1 MFQLGIVF
9 YEMLTGENPFVAED
23 PIGIMHNIIE
33 KIPAPPSSLRPGI
46 PPEIDAVILRAL
58 EKDKADRF
66 RSADTMLSKLEDS
79 LKEREKNTKHY
90 QNMLRRAL
98 KDGMI
103 SPEEEEM
110 LEGFRE
116 RYSISENEHKNI
128 WDELEK

>member
-1 MFQLGIVF
+1 
-9 YEMLTGENPFVAED
+9 
-23 PIGIMHNIIE
+23 
-33 KIPAPPSSLRPGI
+33 
-46 PPEIDAVILRAL
+46 
-58 EKDKADRF
+58 
-66 RSADTMLSKLEDS
+66 
-79 LKEREKNTKHY
+79 
-90 QNMLRRAL
+90 MLRRAL